1 MQLSPVVLI
10 LAFLNAPKEEIWFR
24 SLFFGKSIPSFGNLG
39 ANLLAGPL
47 FALAHLNAQYSQFGV
62 AFQVGFLV
70 LVFGLGLF
78 WGYLM
83 QRTNSILA
91 PSLVHAGADVA
102 IFIPI
107 LLSLL

>member
-24 SLFFGKSIPSFGNLG
+24 SLFFGKSIPLFGNLG

-70 LVFGLGLF
+70 PGFRIGTILGIFDAANEQHPCAVFGA
-78 WGYLM
+78 
-83 QRTNSILA
+83 RRS
-91 PSLVHAGADVA
+91 
-102 IFIPI
+102 
-107 LLSLL
+107 